1 MGFNKRYVSKETIL
15 QTVENKDSLVRL
27 FSSDAIILMD
37 NFSTKIYNLL
47 NNKGLKES
55 EVVKIIK
62 DRKKIKNIS

>member
-37 NFSTKIYNLL
+37 NFSSKIYDLMNK
-47 NNKGLKES
+47 KGLKES
-55 EVVKIIK
+55 EVVKLIK
-62 DRKKIKNIS
+62 DGKRKGKKD

>member
-47 NNKGLKES
+47 NNKGLKEK

-62 DRKKIKNIS
+62 DGKRKKD

>member
-62 DRKKIKNIS
+62 DGKRKKD

>member
-47 NNKGLKES
+47 NDKGLKEN
-55 EVVKIIK
+55 EVVKLIK
-62 DRKKIKNIS
+62 DGKRKKD

>member
-47 NNKGLKES
+47 NDKGLKEN
-55 EVVKIIK
+55 EVVKLIK
-62 DRKKIKNIS
+62 DGKRKRD

>member
-47 NNKGLKES
+47 NEKGLKEK

-62 DRKKIKNIS
+62 DGKRKKD

>member
-47 NNKGLKES
+47 NDKGLKEN
-55 EVVKIIK
+55 EVVKLIK
-62 DRKKIKNIS
+62 DGKRKGKKD